1 MPFVLKKFKI
11 TTPKKIQQFLKD
23 ETNISLSFAQKLIAK
38 GRVFD
43 ENNNRLQNSQ
53 TIKGKFIQ
61 VALFEGQT
69 RGLKPI
75 FTTDDFALFDKPSGI
90 MVHPTSKD
98 TAYTLLDE
106 IRYHFG
112 EDANLAHRIDME
124 TSGLVLITRNKCS
137 DITLKDMFEN
147 RQYQKEY
154 LAIVDGQITKNIS
167 INSGIKK
174 DTQSIIGVKMTTAND
189 GKESLTIIEPI
200 SYDKSKDQTLVK
212 AIPYTGRQHQIRVH
226 LNSIGHKIVGDPIY
240 GVDEAVA
247 NSYLTKTL
255 NEKDRV
261 SCTGYK
267 RLLLHA
273 NKLSFNYNNTNYHFY
288 SKLRLK

>member
-1 MPFVLKKFKI
+1 MPFVLKQFTI
-11 TTPKKIQQFLKD
+11 TKPKKIQQFLKD

-43 ENNNRLQNSQ
+43 ENDNRLQNGQ
-53 TIKGKFIQ
+53 TIKGSFIKI
-61 VALFEGQT
+61 ALFEGQT

-98 TAYTLLDE
+98 TAYSLLDE

-137 DITLKDMFEN
+137 DIALKDMFEN

-154 LAIVDGQITKNIS
+154 LAVVDGKITKNIS

-174 DTQSIIGVKMTTAND
+174 DSLSNIGVKMTIAND

-200 SYDKSKDQTLVK
+200 SYDKIKNQTLIK
-212 AIPYTGRQHQIRVH
+212 AIPHTGRQHQIRVH
-226 LNSIGHKIVGDPIY
+226 LNSIGHRIVGDPIY
-240 GVDEAVA
+240 GIDETIAD
-247 NSYLTKTL
+247 SYLTKKL
-255 NEKDRV
+255 NQKDRV
-261 SCTGYK
+261 FYTGYK

-273 NKLSFNYNNTNYHFY
+273 NKLSFKYNNLKYNFY